1 MKYPL
6 AARVRP
12 RVLADIL
19 GQEHLLG
26 FGKLLANVAATRK
39 LHSMILWGPP
49 GCGKTT
55 LARVLCNEC
64 GVAFKTFSAVSASV
78 KDIREAGQAGA
89 GQLTLTQ
96 SVVFMDEVH
105 RFNKAQQDAF
115 LPYVENGDFFLLGA
129 TTENPSFT
137 LNNALLSR
145 VRVYVLEPLGNET
158 LLAILGRAMEQD
170 AVLAKVVLAERSRR
184 IIAEAADGDAR
195 KALNLLEQAVL
206 TTTPDRDGV
215 RTVSEKTI
223 ALLVAQNVRRFDRG
237 GDIFFDQISALHKSI
252 RGSDPDASLYW
263 LARMLDGGCDPLY
276 IARRLVRIA
285 NEDVGN
291 ADPQAWS
298 VALNAWLC
306 YERLGSPEGELGI
319 AQAAL
324 YLACAPKSN
333 AVHVAFKTVMSEV
346 KAQKS
351 LPVPLHLR
359 NAPTELLRSLG
370 HGKTYRYA
378 HDEPDAFA
386 AGERYFPDGVPETM
400 YYKPTNRGWEAYF
413 RERLEY
419 LDSLTR
425 KRGG

>member
-26 FGKLLANVAATRK
+26 SGKLLANVAATQK

-55 LARVLCNEC
+55 LARVLCSEC
-64 GVAFKTFSAVSASV
+64 GADFKTFSAVSASV
-78 KDIREAGQAGA
+78 KDIREAGQAGS
-89 GQLTLTQ
+89 GQMTLTPN
-96 SVVFMDEVH
+96 VVFMDEVH

-115 LPYVENGDFFLLGA
+115 LPYVENGDFFLVGA

-145 VRVYVLEPLGNET
+145 VRVYVLESLGEET
-158 LLAILGRAMEQD
+158 LAAILSRAIEQD
-170 AVLAKVVLAERSRR
+170 AMLAKVVLAEPLRR
-184 IIAEAADGDAR
+184 IIAGAADGDAR

-206 TTTPDRDGV
+206 LTKPDPAGARV
-215 RTVSEKTI
+215 VNEKTI
-223 ALLVAQNVRRFDRG
+223 ALLVAQDVRRFDRG
-237 GDIFFDQISALHKSI
+237 GDIFYDQISALHKSI

-291 ADPQAWS
+291 ADPQAWTVS
-298 VALNAWLC
+298 MNAWLC

-324 YLACAPKSN
+324 YLACTPKSN
-333 AVHVAFKTVMSEV
+333 AVYAAYKAVMSEV
-346 KAQKS
+346 KAQQS

-359 NAPTELLRSLG
+359 NAPTQLMSSLG
-370 HGKTYRYA
+370 YGKAYRYA

-386 AGERYFPDGVPETM
+386 AGEKYFPDEAPETV

-413 RERLEY
+413 KERLEY
-419 LDSLTR
+419 LGSLAR
-425 KRGG
+425 KR